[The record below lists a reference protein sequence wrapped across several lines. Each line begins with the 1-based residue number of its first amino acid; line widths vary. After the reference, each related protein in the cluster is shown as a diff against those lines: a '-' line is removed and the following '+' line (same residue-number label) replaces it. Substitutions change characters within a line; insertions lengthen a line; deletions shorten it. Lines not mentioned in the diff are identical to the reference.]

1 VSCFE
6 AGRDGH
12 WLHRALC
19 AQGIHNLEV
28 TSTSIKVNQQGKH
41 RKTDRLDLDSLYIQL
56 IHYTQGERDELQVVN
71 VPSEAAEAEM
81 RLDRML
87 SQLKK
92 EQIQHRNRM
101 QSVLI
106 RYGLRLKQVGGPDWD
121 RRVSQLQDW
130 LGKALP
136 ILVQSE
142 LHQENERMLLVE
154 QQRQELEHERDRLIE
169 KGEGKV
175 YEQIRRLLS

>member
-1 VSCFE
+1 MKSTQTPLFESMASTLAVLYLAIELGVQKWHLLFGDGEHRRYRTIEARDMVSLLSEIRLSKEKLKLPSDALVVSCFE

-71 VPSEAAEAEM
+71 VP
-81 RLDRML
+81 
-87 SQLKK
+87 
-92 EQIQHRNRM
+92 
-101 QSVLI
+101 
-106 RYGLRLKQVGGPDWD
+106 
-121 RRVSQLQDW
+121 
-130 LGKALP
+130 
-136 ILVQSE
+136 
-142 LHQENERMLLVE
+142 
-154 QQRQELEHERDRLIE
+154 
-169 KGEGKV
+169 
-175 YEQIRRLLS
+175 